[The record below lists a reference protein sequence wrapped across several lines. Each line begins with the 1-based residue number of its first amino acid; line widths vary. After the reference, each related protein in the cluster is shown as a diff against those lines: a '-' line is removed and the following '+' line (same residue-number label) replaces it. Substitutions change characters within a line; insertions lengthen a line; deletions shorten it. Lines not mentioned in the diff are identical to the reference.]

1 MAMRNTSSLLTI
13 AVLVGAAYFLLPT
26 AVDESFVAPKTST
39 LSQAAGAAPSA
50 LAQGFEQQP
59 RALRVAAAS
68 GLEGPNGQP
77 GKISLVFIG
86 LLVGT
91 AVIGLIALFAYGAYS
106 GSGSSL

>member
-1 MAMRNTSSLLTI
+1 MAMRNASSFLTI
-13 AVLVGAAYFLLPT
+13 AVLVGAAYFLMPT
-26 AVDESFVAPKTST
+26 TEHESFVAPK
-39 LSQAAGAAPSA
+39 AAGAPAGT
-50 LAQGFEQQP
+50 LARGFEVQQP